1 MEKKI
6 LSDQIKQSEI
16 QKFKEALKKIEEQE
30 ERERNQKMTE
40 ELWTDAAQELAKKRN
55 KSQEH
60 KGQEIKGGKEN
71 LDKLIDSEGSLD
83 VLAEALSD
91 FEQRVEEVT
100 EELGDDLLFRDFI

>member
-1 MEKKI
+1 
-6 LSDQIKQSEI
+6 
-16 QKFKEALKKIEEQE
+16 
-30 ERERNQKMTE
+30 MTE
-40 ELWTDAAQELAKKRN
+40 ELWTDTAQELAKKRN

-60 KGQEIKGGKEN
+60 KGQDGIIGGEQDKRKN

-100 EELGDDLLFRDFI
+100 EELGDDLLFRDFIQSRQNSSFQGNLKILAKVPP